1 MSIRRSQFAFVSILV
16 LPLIVQALIL
26 EPATLAAQPALGNGM
41 IVRTPRS

>member
-1 MSIRRSQFAFVSILV
+1 MAVLA

-26 EPATLAAQPALGNGM
+26 DPTPLAAQPALGNGM